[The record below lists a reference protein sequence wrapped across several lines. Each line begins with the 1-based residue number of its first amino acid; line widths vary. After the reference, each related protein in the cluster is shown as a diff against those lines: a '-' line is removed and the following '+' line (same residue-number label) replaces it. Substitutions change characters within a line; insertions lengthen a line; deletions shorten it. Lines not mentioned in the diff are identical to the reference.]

1 MWIKGGEPSGQK
13 THKLVYLENF
23 DKAPTQQYNQHA
35 CLKQKTKRI
44 SHVVCADAKGAAA
57 WVTPSVNKNQLASIG
72 KCICWHDIL
81 SFLKI
86 MKYKL
91 TEKDS
96 WYVCISN
103 RIRYILMVVYVPKHL
118 GTFQGVHLPS
128 NDHVLIFI
136 VSYSL
141 GFCAT

>member
-1 MWIKGGEPSGQK
+1 M
-13 THKLVYLENF
+13 Y
-23 DKAPTQQYNQHA
+23 
-35 CLKQKTKRI
+35 
-44 SHVVCADAKGAAA
+44 VVCADAKGAAA

-103 RIRYILMVVYVPKHL
+103 RIRYTHGGIPKHL
-118 GTFQGVHLPS
+118 GTFQGIHLPS

>member
-1 MWIKGGEPSGQK
+1 MWSKGGEPSGQK

-44 SHVVCADAKGAAA
+44 SHVVCADAKGAVAA

-72 KCICWHDIL
+72 KCICWHEIL

-96 WYVCISN
+96 WYVYK
-103 RIRYILMVVYVPKHL
+103 YILMHLSQNTVSFLMFGIVLNDSKHY
-118 GTFQGVHLPS
+118 FKDIS
-128 NDHVLIFI
+128 
-136 VSYSL
+136 
-141 GFCAT
+141 